1 VRPLTRAGQVV
12 IVGAGIGGLS
22 AAIALRQR
30 GIGVVVVERAAA
42 LHEVGAGIL
51 LWPSAMR
58 VLHRLEVG
66 AAIEHAGAVATH
78 GSLRSWRGALLSSG
92 LVDGL
97 AAGSGAPLAVHR
109 GLLQSILRP
118 ALDKGVLQLG
128 AECVGVVQDEAGAT
142 VRLADGGSEQGDLVV
157 GADGLNSLVRASMV
171 DDARRGRDGR
181 ARARRGRA
189 HLVPPPRRRS
199 RSSASS
205 AKARPTGK
213 SRPSSS

>member
-1 VRPLTRAGQVV
+1 VRPLTQAGQVV
-12 IVGAGIGGLS
+12 I
-22 AAIALRQR
+22 
-30 GIGVVVVERAAA
+30 
-42 LHEVGAGIL
+42 VGAGIL

-118 ALDKGVLQLG
+118 ALDKGVPRLG

-171 DDARRGRDGR
+171 DERTIDYHLRQIFTKLGISSRAELILLRTCRRVPTPSRCGALDAPIAVSR
-181 ARARRGRA
+181 ACSAVACGKQASYVQNRA
-189 HLVPPPRRRS
+189 
-199 RSSASS
+199 
-205 AKARPTGK
+205 ARVIL
-213 SRPSSS
+213 